1 MIVRLVLAV
10 VVAAALLGAAV
21 PVVEDARHDLA
32 TTIADR
38 SVQTLADAVDDL
50 HRSSDP
56 VPRGVPGPIRV
67 VQVEVPADG
76 TITVGAATTDPA
88 IDGPSGDVIAYRVS
102 TNATGREPVD
112 VDVRS
117 VENGRVS
124 PDDDA
129 LEIRETGRVVLRYV
143 LVDGEPTVTVASL

>member
-32 TTIADR
+32 TTTADR
-38 SVQTLADAVDDL
+38 SVQTLADAVEDL

-56 VPRGVPGPIRV
+56 VPRGVPGATRV
-67 VQVEVPADG
+67 VEVEVPADG

-102 TNATGREPVD
+102 PNATGRESVD

-124 PDDDA
+124 PDDA